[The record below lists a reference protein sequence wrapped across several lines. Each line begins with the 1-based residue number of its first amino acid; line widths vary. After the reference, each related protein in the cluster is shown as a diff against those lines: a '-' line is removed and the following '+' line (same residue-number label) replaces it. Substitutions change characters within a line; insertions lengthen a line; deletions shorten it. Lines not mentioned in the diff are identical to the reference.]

1 MSEAPVVERKTSPA
15 PPQTAAGGGAGGGFG
30 VFAQLTRAIRHAE
43 TVEALRFTIVNETR
57 RLVAYRQAA
66 LLSGDGA
73 RRALRVV
80 ALSGVPVVERQT
92 PLARWLEELAAAV
105 IREDAA
111 VGGLHPLETDPAA
124 TGAVG
129 RAMGEG
135 RALFGTANPLWCPLV
150 APGGRRVGVLIL
162 DRAEPWR
169 EAEALL
175 LRELADAQ
183 AHALLALTGGR
194 ERATRWRGPV
204 AWTVLAAVA
213 LGGSMIPVRRAVLAP
228 AEIIAEDPEVVAAPI
243 DGVIRSFGV
252 RPNQRVE
259 VGDLLFTLDDTD
271 HRARV
276 EVAEKALDIARVE
289 YRQASQGALGGRRDG
304 PKLASLE
311 AQIALK
317 EVELEAA
324 RHELERTRAR
334 AGRAGVV
341 LLPDPQ
347 EWIGRPVATGERVLL
362 VADPDR
368 VMARGWLAV
377 RDIAPLEKGAPVR
390 VFLDADPLAP
400 IDGELLRA
408 GHDAENEPG
417 GGLAYRLLIR
427 LNEGDSGAKPPRIG
441 LKGTA
446 RVEADRVP
454 LFLYLFRRPIAA
466 LRQAAG
472 F

>member
-1 MSEAPVVERKTSPA
+1 MSEAPVVERKASAA
-15 PPQTAAGGGAGGGFG
+15 PAGGGGGFG

-43 TVEALRFTIVNETR
+43 TVEALRFSIVNETR
-57 RLVAYRQAA
+57 RLVTYRQAA
-66 LLSGDGA
+66 LLCGDGA
-73 RRALRVV
+73 TPRVA

-105 IREDAA
+105 IREDPGA
-111 VGGLHPLETDPAA
+111 GGLHPLDADIDGPGP

-129 RAMGEG
+129 RALGEG
-135 RALFGTANPLWCPLV
+135 RAMFGTANPLWCPLV

-169 EAEALL
+169 ETEALL

-194 ERATRWRGPV
+194 DRPKRWRHPA
-204 AWTVLAAVA
+204 AWAVIAALA
-213 LGGSMIPVRRAVLAP
+213 LGISMVPVRRAVLAP
-228 AEIIAEDPEVVAAPI
+228 TEIIAEDPEVVSAPI
-243 DGVIRSFGV
+243 DGVIRAFQV
-252 RPNQRVE
+252 EPNQRVE
-259 VGDLLFTLDDTD
+259 PGDPLFTLDDTD
-271 HRARV
+271 RQARV

-304 PKLASLE
+304 PKLSALE

-334 AGRAGVV
+334 AGKAGVV

-347 EWIGRPVATGERVLL
+347 EWIGRPVATGERVMLI
-362 VADPDR
+362 ADPDQ

-377 RDIAPLEKGAPVR
+377 RDVAPLEPGAPVR

-400 IDGELLRA
+400 LDGELLRA
-408 GHDAENEPG
+408 GHDAETEPG
-417 GGLAYRLLIR
+417 GGLAYRLLFR
-427 LNEGDSGAKPPRIG
+427 LAAGEPGVKPPRIG